1 MKAGLPTVWLSR
13 SCDLPTVCSR
23 WPLDWRINKSP
34 IKLIQQLMLASVS
47 TFTVL
52 SENEMTIQAKFVPL
66 LQWKMGIIVEDD
78 VGVME

>member
-1 MKAGLPTVWLSR
+1 
-13 SCDLPTVCSR
+13 
-23 WPLDWRINKSP
+23 
-34 IKLIQQLMLASVS
+34 MLASVS

-66 LQWKMGIIVEDD
+66 LQRKMGIIVEDD